1 MATAGRI
8 LIMPKGTWNA
18 ETTYENL
25 DMVAHSGRAW
35 LAKKTS
41 VGIEPSDANAEFWHD
56 FLGMDVFT
64 EENPPT
70 AAQVGALSL
79 NGGTVIGD
87 VYAKSFESTNTTY
100 TQMRLKQTDNN
111 TKLVLQN
118 AGTVADFTLHETI
131 DGADDYRGLRLC
143 SAQHNDLENALVL
156 RSATNGAEK
165 QSVVFGQH
173 NKPNGSYTGNGSATR
188 RYVEV
193 GGISQA
199 ILIRKDSADS
209 FVIVTSEGALVKNGA
224 SVSAVSKDEAYWY
237 EPTGTLQLNSANVA
251 LNESGKT
258 YYYCVL

>member
-8 LIMPKGTWNA
+8 LIMPKGAWAA

-35 LAKKTS
+35 LAKKAS
-41 VGIEPSDANAEFWHD
+41 VGIEPSDANAEYWHD

-79 NGGTVIGD
+79 NGGAVIGD

-143 SAQHNDLENALVL
+143 SAQHDDLANALVL
-156 RSATNGAEK
+156 RSAVNGTEK
-165 QSVVFGQH
+165 QLVVFGQH
-173 NKPNGSYTGNGSATR
+173 NKPNGSYIGNGSATER
-188 RYVEV
+188 QINIGGLGEILCIRYGSFIGFVTQSGMWYIANDGTSGYFDTSV
-193 GGISQA
+193 V
-199 ILIRKDSADS
+199 S
-209 FVIVTSEGALVKNGA
+209 FVNGVLTIVSNHKYLNA
-224 SVSAVSKDEAYWY
+224 S
-237 EPTGTLQLNSANVA
+237 GF
-251 LNESGKT
+251 T
-258 YYYCVL
+258 YSFCVL